1 MIIPAGRAA
10 LYTIKPTI
18 PIIPQQGLVP
28 ISSLCDSAGPMAK
41 SVEDLANLM
50 DVLVDQSK
58 TFIPPGGYISA
69 VTAVWEGLKIG
80 ALDPEIWTYPEFRR
94 KQEPPA
100 ETQMVIT
107 SNRSAIN
114 SC

>member
-1 MIIPAGRAA
+1 
-10 LYTIKPTI
+10 
-18 PIIPQQGLVP
+18 
-28 ISSLCDSAGPMAK
+28 MAK